1 MIPKVNQDLES
12 SRHQKNMTKTQIKN
26 DTYVKEGV
34 IVNTFVK
41 DPLLEGPKAAPF
53 LTPLGETYDTL
64 VISDSNIDMP
74 ERVYEREEKRGNPL
88 LPLCGATIGVMALL
102 GGFTAM
108 MKKFSKGRLESSKEY
123 LLPGITRNHCINDE
137 IHQSIFSMIQSPS
150 RKTILASLG
159 VITLGSMA
167 FMGKIFIDGF
177 KEVWV
182 KKQEADIQKNLQ
194 ENLIAVETQ
203 SFSGK
208 IQIIRSMLSSKA
220 KIFTQELADN
230 NNNPSFK
237 SKKKTEKNNENNSLL
252 IAGGVTLLTILGL
265 GYWAAKNIRKSDEF
279 ISKGLKNTRKGLDNV
294 INDFNQGKPIGELQ
308 GHNGETLTGKDAYK
322 LLIENL
328 LESVYARPDEVKEVV
343 ERLNLPQEEKA
354 EYLSRL
360 LDSMNQATEKV
371 NPMMGGSGRNKITYF
386 SHVNDY
392 LSFFYDWLMNPKN
405 PQFKNLF
412 FGIAGISAL
421 AYGGKAAAEAVK
433 EVQVKKYNAKIELD
447 LQNRLVSTELRNF
460 KAKKESAIEPLCD
473 EFFKQKENGKS
484 DEELKII
491 ADNILFEIKNGP
503 PFVYS

>member
-1 MIPKVNQDLES
+1 MIPKIDQDIES
-12 SRHQKNMTKTQIKN
+12 TRHQRNMTKTQKRN
-26 DTYVKEGV
+26 DSNVKEGV
-34 IVNTFVK
+34 IVNSFVK
-41 DPLLEGPKAAPF
+41 DPLLS
-53 LTPLGETYDTL
+53 LDETCDTL
-64 VISDSNIDMP
+64 IISNTNIDLP
-74 ERVYEREEKRGNPL
+74 QKVYEKETKQRDPL
-88 LPLCGATIGVMALL
+88 IPLCIATVGVMALL

-108 MKKFSKGRLESSKEY
+108 MKKFSKGKLESTKEY
-123 LLPGITRNHCINDE
+123 LLPGMTRNHCINDE

-177 KEVWV
+177 KDVWI

-194 ENLIAVETQ
+194 ENLIEVETQ

-220 KIFTQELADN
+220 KIFSQELT
-230 NNNPSFK
+230 FK
-237 SKKKTEKNNENNSLL
+237 ANDDKASSNTITKNNSDEISSSRNKDKKMWL
-252 IAGGVTLLTILGL
+252 IGGATLLSILGL
-265 GYWAAKNIRKSDEF
+265 GYFATRNIRKSDEF
-279 ISKGLKNTRKGLDNV
+279 IRKGIKNTKTGIDNLIDDFNSGKPLDN
-294 INDFNQGKPIGELQ
+294 IQA
-308 GHNGETLTGKDAYK
+308 HNGMVLSGKDAYK
-322 LLIENL
+322 ALIENM
-328 LESVYARPDEVKEVV
+328 LETIYAKPEEIERVV
-343 ERLNLPQEEKA
+343 NKLNLPQAEKEEFIRQLK
-354 EYLSRL
+354 
-360 LDSMNQATEKV
+360 DDMNQATEQV

-412 FGIAGISAL
+412 FGIAGVSAL
-421 AYGGKAAAEAVK
+421 AYGGKTAAEAVK
-433 EVQVKKYNAKIELD
+433 DVQVKKYNAETELE
-447 LQNRLVSTELRNF
+447 LQKRLVSTELRNF

-473 EFFKQKENGKS
+473 EFYLQKDAGKS
-484 DEELKII
+484 KEELKII

>member
-1 MIPKVNQDLES
+1 MIPKIDQDIES
-12 SRHQKNMTKTQIKN
+12 TRHQRNMTKTQKRN
-26 DTYVKEGV
+26 DSNIKEGV
-34 IVNTFVK
+34 IVNSFVK
-41 DPLLEGPKAAPF
+41 DPLLS
-53 LTPLGETYDTL
+53 LDETCDTL
-64 VISDSNIDMP
+64 IISNTNIDLP
-74 ERVYEREEKRGNPL
+74 QKVYEKETKQRDPL
-88 LPLCGATIGVMALL
+88 IPLCIATVGVMALL

-108 MKKFSKGRLESSKEY
+108 MKKFSKGKLESTKEY
-123 LLPGITRNHCINDE
+123 LLPGMTRNHCINDE

-177 KEVWV
+177 KDVWI

-194 ENLIAVETQ
+194 ENLIEVETQ

-220 KIFTQELADN
+220 KMFSQELT
-230 NNNPSFK
+230 FK
-237 SKKKTEKNNENNSLL
+237 ANDDKASSNTITKNNSDEISSYRNKDKKMWL
-252 IAGGVTLLTILGL
+252 IGGATLLSILGL
-265 GYWAAKNIRKSDEF
+265 GYFATRNIRKSDEF
-279 ISKGLKNTRKGLDNV
+279 IRKGIKNTKTGIDNLIDDFNSGKPLDN
-294 INDFNQGKPIGELQ
+294 IQA
-308 GHNGETLTGKDAYK
+308 HNGMVLSGKDAYK
-322 LLIENL
+322 ALIENM
-328 LESVYARPDEVKEVV
+328 LETIYAKPEEIERVV
-343 ERLNLPQEEKA
+343 NKLNLPQAEKEEFIRQLK
-354 EYLSRL
+354 
-360 LDSMNQATEKV
+360 DDMNQATEQV

-412 FGIAGISAL
+412 FGIAGVSAL
-421 AYGGKAAAEAVK
+421 AYGGKTAAEAVK
-433 EVQVKKYNAKIELD
+433 DVQVKKYNAETELE
-447 LQNRLVSTELRNF
+447 LQKRLVSTELRNF

-473 EFFKQKENGKS
+473 EFYLQKDAGKS
-484 DEELKII
+484 KEELKII

>member
-1 MIPKVNQDLES
+1 MIPKVNLDLES
-12 SRHQKNMTKTQIKN
+12 SRHQKNMTNTQKKN

-34 IVNTFVK
+34 IVNSFVK
-41 DPLLEGPKAAPF
+41 DPLLEGPRATV
-53 LTPLGETYDTL
+53 LDETYDTL
-64 VISDSNIDMP
+64 VISDKNIDLP
-74 ERVYEREEKRGNPL
+74 ERVFEKEDKKVNPL
-88 LPLCGATIGVMALL
+88 LPLCFATIGVMGLL

-108 MKKFSKGRLESSKEY
+108 MKKFSKGKLESSKEY

-137 IHQSIFSMIQSPS
+137 IHQSIFSMIQSPN

-220 KIFTQELADN
+220 NLFSKELA
-230 NNNPSFK
+230 FK
-237 SKKKTEKNNENNSLL
+237 SKKENSEQKQNDNKGLFLL
-252 IAGGVTLLTILGL
+252 GGLTLLSILGL
-265 GYWAAKNIRKSDEF
+265 GYYTAKNIRKSDEF
-279 ISKGLKNTRKGLDNV
+279 ISKGIKNTQKGLENV
-294 INDFNQGKPIGELQ
+294 IEDFNNNKPIGEIQ
-308 GHNGETLTGKDAYK
+308 GHSGEILTGKDAYK

-328 LESVYARPDEVKEVV
+328 LESIYARPEEVKKVV
-343 ERLNLPQEEKA
+343 EKLNLPQEEKT
-354 EYLSRL
+354 EFLNKL

-460 KAKKESAIEPLCD
+460 KAKKEAAIEPLCD
-473 EFFKQKENGKS
+473 EFFKQKANGKS
-484 DEELKII
+484 QEELKII

>member
-1 MIPKVNQDLES
+1 MIPKINQDAEAT
-12 SRHQKNMTKTQIKN
+12 RHQKNMTNTQKRN
-26 DTYVKEGV
+26 DSNIKEGV
-34 IVNTFVK
+34 IVNSFIK
-41 DPLLEGPKAAPF
+41 DPLLS
-53 LTPLGETYDTL
+53 LDETCDTL
-64 VISDSNIDMP
+64 IISQTNIEMP
-74 ERVYEREEKRGNPL
+74 QKVYEKETKQRDPL
-88 LPLCGATIGVMALL
+88 IPLCIATVGVMALL

-108 MKKFSKGRLESSKEY
+108 MKKFSKGKLENTKEY

-137 IHQSIFSMIQSPS
+137 VHQSIFSMIQSPN

-177 KEVWV
+177 KDVWI

-194 ENLIAVETQ
+194 ESLIEVETQ

-220 KIFTQELADN
+220 KIFSQELAFKGKNENQSETN
-230 NNNPSFK
+230 NNK
-237 SKKKTEKNNENNSLL
+237 MWL
-252 IAGGVTLLTILGL
+252 IGGATLLSILGL
-265 GYWAAKNIRKSDEF
+265 GYFATRNIRKSDEY
-279 ISKGLKNTRKGLDNV
+279 IKNGIKNTKLGIDK
-294 INDFNQGKPIGELQ
+294 IIEDFNKGKPIEDIQ
-308 GHNGETLTGKDAYK
+308 GNNYEILKGKDAYK
-322 LLIENL
+322 MLIANM
-328 LESVYARPDEVKEVV
+328 LESIYATPEEV
-343 ERLNLPQEEKA
+343 ERVVNKLNLSKTEKEEFIKH
-354 EYLSRL
+354 LK
-360 LDSMNQATEKV
+360 DDMNQATEKV

-412 FGIAGISAL
+412 FGITGISAL
-421 AYGGKAAAEAVK
+421 AYGGKTAAEAIK
-433 EVQVKKYNAKIELD
+433 DVQVKKYNAQTELE
-447 LQNRLVSTELRNF
+447 LQRRLVSTELRNF

-473 EFFKQKENGKS
+473 EFYIQKEAGKS
-484 DEELKII
+484 KEELKII

>member
-1 MIPKVNQDLES
+1 MIPKINQDLES
-12 SRHQKNMTKTQIKN
+12 SRHQKNMTNTQKRN

-34 IVNTFVK
+34 IVNSYIK
-41 DPLLEGPKAAPF
+41 DPLLS
-53 LTPLGETYDTL
+53 LDETCDTL
-64 VISDSNIDMP
+64 VISNTKIDLP
-74 ERVYEREEKRGNPL
+74 SKVFEKEEKNTNPL
-88 LPLCGATIGVMALL
+88 IPLCIATVGVMGLL

-108 MKKFSKGRLESSKEY
+108 MKKFSKGRLESTKEY
-123 LLPGITRNHCINDE
+123 LLPGITRNHCINNE

-177 KEVWV
+177 RDVWV

-220 KIFTQELADN
+220 RMFSQELA
-230 NNNPSFK
+230 FK
-237 SKKKTEKNNENNSLL
+237 GKEQKPDKKHYDLMLL
-252 IAGGVTLLTILGL
+252 TGGATLLSILAL
-265 GYWAAKNIRKSDEF
+265 GYYSARNIRKSDEF
-279 ISKGLKNTRKGLDNV
+279 ITKGIKNTKKGLDN
-294 INDFNQGKPIGELQ
+294 IIDEFNQGKPIGSIE
-308 GHNGETLTGKDAYK
+308 GHNGEILSGKEAYK
-322 LLIENL
+322 YLIENL
-328 LESVYARPDEVKEVV
+328 LESIYARPEEVEKTVNK
-343 ERLNLPQEEKA
+343 LNMPEGEKR
-354 EYLSRL
+354 EFINYLK
-360 LDSMNQATEKV
+360 DAMNQATEKV

-412 FGIAGISAL
+412 LGIAGVSAL
-421 AYGGKAAAEAVK
+421 AYGGKTAAEAVK
-433 EVQVKKYNAKIELD
+433 DVQVKKYNAEIELN
-447 LQNRLVSTELRNF
+447 LQKRLVSTELRNF
-460 KAKKESAIEPLCD
+460 KAKKESAIEPLCE
-473 EFFKQKENGKS
+473 EFMKQKAEGKS
-484 DEELKII
+484 HKELKIM

>member
-1 MIPKVNQDLES
+1 MIPKINQDLET
-12 SRHQKNMTKTQIKN
+12 SRHQKNMTDTQKRN

-34 IVNTFVK
+34 IVNSYIK
-41 DPLLEGPKAAPF
+41 DPLLS
-53 LTPLGETYDTL
+53 LDETCDTL
-64 VISDSNIDMP
+64 VISNTKIDLP
-74 ERVYEREEKRGNPL
+74 PKVFEKEEKKLNPIIPICAVTL
-88 LPLCGATIGVMALL
+88 GVMGLL

-108 MKKFSKGRLESSKEY
+108 MKKFSKGRLESTKEY
-123 LLPGITRNHCINDE
+123 LLPGITRNHCINNE

-203 SFSGK
+203 AFSGK

-220 KIFTQELADN
+220 KIFSKELAFQGHEKD
-230 NNNPSFK
+230 
-237 SKKKTEKNNENNSLL
+237 KKQEKQNALYY
-252 IAGGVTLLTILGL
+252 IGGLTLFGILGL
-265 GYWAAKNIRKSDEF
+265 GYFSARNIRKSDEF
-279 ISKGLKNTRKGLDNV
+279 ISKGIKNTKKGLDKV
-294 INDFNQGKPIGELQ
+294 IDNFNQGKPISDLEGHKGEVLK
-308 GHNGETLTGKDAYK
+308 GKDAYK
-322 LLIENL
+322 LLIENM
-328 LESVYARPDEVKEVV
+328 LESIYAHPEEVENTVKKMKLPDGEKKEFITHLKDV
-343 ERLNLPQEEKA
+343 
-354 EYLSRL
+354 
-360 LDSMNQATEKV
+360 MNQATEKV

-421 AYGGKAAAEAVK
+421 AYGGKSAAEAVK
-433 EVQVKKYNAKIELD
+433 EVQVKKYNAEIELN
-447 LQNRLVSTELRNF
+447 LQKRLVSTELRNF
-460 KAKKESAIEPLCD
+460 KAKKESAIEPLCE
-473 EFFKQKENGKS
+473 EFMKQKQEGKS
-484 DEELKII
+484 QKELKII